1 MQHLFLE
8 SNRSMS
14 RENKSIGI
22 NHKRISF
29 LGKADRA
36 ILEHL
41 EEEDFSVNHLA
52 DAICLSRSQVH
63 RKIKAITGYSA
74 SIYIRMLRL
83 QKAKELLTVEELTI
97 SEIAYQ
103 VGFKSPVY
111 FSQIFKKTFGIS
123 PTESRN
129 KMTSSLLVH
138 YKKEMATISKA
149 SPGLNG

>member
-1 MQHLFLE
+1 MQNLFLE

-14 RENKSIGI
+14 REQKSIGI
-22 NHKRISF
+22 NHRRLSF

-41 EEEDFSVNHLA
+41 EEEDFSVNRLA
-52 DAICLSRSQVH
+52 NAICLSRSQVH
-63 RKIKAITGYSA
+63 RKIKAITGLST
-74 SIYIRMLRL
+74 SIYIRMIRL

-111 FSQIFKKTFGIS
+111 FSQIFKKTFGKS

-129 KMTSSLLVH
+129 KMISSLLGH
-138 YKKEMATISKA
+138 
-149 SPGLNG
+149 